1 MSATSGF
8 TKVVLLA
15 SGLELDEAIGTD
27 ACGSRGVAK
36 AGSTLSGGA
45 MSAVGEGKGMRVT
58 PGVGVIC
65 WTGEGQVEEGADA
78 SEGRGGDKAASED
91 RDSKTSCT
99 DGKSEGFGSLSP
111 KAQKIL
117 V

>member
-1 MSATSGF
+1 MMRSEATP
-8 TKVVLLA
+8 
-15 SGLELDEAIGTD
+15 
-27 ACGSRGVAK
+27 AK
-36 AGSTLSGGA
+36 TGSTLSGGA

-58 PGVGVIC
+58 SGVGAIC
-65 WTGEGQVEEGADA
+65 WIGEGQVEEGVGAD
-78 SEGRGGDKAASED
+78 ASED

-111 KAQKIL
+111 KALKLL